1 MSKGNK
7 LKVPQVSGDLLN
19 AIKKEKKLGKKSN
32 CPFLKGPIPI
42 HWLASAKKASPTAL
56 SVGLYLWHLSGLTKK
71 KTFKATNRTLP
82 MWRLDRYAKYRGL
95 KELEKAGLV
104 RVKRQNKMSPEVTI
118 LNGDINT
125 FN

>member
-1 MSKGNK
+1 MCKGDK
-7 LKVPQVSGDLLN
+7 FKVPQVSGDLLH

-95 KELEKAGLV
+95 KELEKSGLIK
-104 RVKRQNKMSPEVTI
+104 VKRQNKNSPEVTI
-118 LNGDINT
+118 LNGNINT
-125 FN
+125 SK

>member
-7 LKVPQVSGDLLN
+7 FKVPQVSGDLLN

-95 KELEKAGLV
+95 LELEKSGLIK
-104 RVKRQNKMSPEVTI
+104 VKRQNKMSPEVTI
-118 LNGDINT
+118 LNGNT
-125 FN
+125 NTSK

>member
-7 LKVPQVSGDLLN
+7 FKVPQVSGDLLN
-19 AIKKEKKLGKKSN
+19 VIKKEKKLGKKSN

-71 KTFKATNRTLP
+71 KTFKATNHTLP

-95 KELEKAGLV
+95 KELEKSGLIK
-104 RVKRQNKMSPEVTI
+104 VKRQNKMSPEVTI
-118 LNGDINT
+118 LNGNINT
-125 FN
+125 SK

>member
-1 MSKGNK
+1 M
-7 LKVPQVSGDLLN
+7 KVPQVSGDLLN
-19 AIKKEKKLGKKSN
+19 AIKKEKKSGKKSN

-95 KELEKAGLV
+95 KELEKSGLIK
-104 RVKRQNKMSPEVTI
+104 VKRQNKNSPEVTI
-118 LNGDINT
+118 LNGNINT
-125 FN
+125 SK

>member
-95 KELEKAGLV
+95 KELEKSGLIK
-104 RVKRQNKMSPEVTI
+104 VKRQNKMSPEVTI
-118 LNGDINT
+118 LNGNINT
-125 FN
+125 SK

>member
-95 KELEKAGLV
+95 KELEKSGLIK
-104 RVKRQNKMSPEVTI
+104 VKRQNKNSPEVTI
-118 LNGDINT
+118 LNGNINT
-125 FN
+125 SK

>member
-1 MSKGNK
+1 MDDKF
-7 LKVPQVSGDLLN
+7 KVPQISGDLLQV
-19 AIKKEKKLGKKSN
+19 IKKEKKLGKKSN

-56 SVGLYLWHLSGLTKK
+56 SVSLYLWHLSGLTKK

-95 KELEKAGLV
+95 KELEKSGLIK
-104 RVKRQNKMSPEVTI
+104 VKRQNKNSPEVTI
-118 LNGDINT
+118 LNGNINT
-125 FN
+125 SK

>member
-1 MSKGNK
+1 MCMDDKF
-7 LKVPQVSGDLLN
+7 KVPQISGDLLQV
-19 AIKKEKKLGKKSN
+19 IKKEKKLGKKSN

-95 KELEKAGLV
+95 KELEKSGLIK
-104 RVKRQNKMSPEVTI
+104 VKRQNKNSPEVTI
-118 LNGDINT
+118 LNGNINT
-125 FN
+125 SK

>member
-1 MSKGNK
+1 MCKGDK
-7 LKVPQVSGDLLN
+7 FKVPQVSGDLLH

-71 KTFKATNRTLP
+71 KTLKATNRTLP

-95 KELEKAGLV
+95 KELEKSGLIK
-104 RVKRQNKMSPEVTI
+104 VKRQNKMSPEVTI
-118 LNGDINT
+118 LNGNINT
-125 FN
+125 SK

>member
-7 LKVPQVSGDLLN
+7 FKVPQVSGDLLQVIN
-19 AIKKEKKLGKKSN
+19 NEKKLGKKSN

-71 KTFKATNRTLP
+71 KTLKATNHTLP

-95 KELEKAGLV
+95 KELEKSGLIK
-104 RVKRQNKMSPEVTI
+104 VKRQNKMSPEVTI
-118 LNGDINT
+118 LNGNINT
-125 FN
+125 SK

>member
-1 MSKGNK
+1 MCKGDK
-7 LKVPQVSGDLLN
+7 FKVPQVSGDLLR

-71 KTFKATNRTLP
+71 KTFKATNRALP
-82 MWRLDRYAKYRGL
+82 LLGLNRYAKYRGL
-95 KELEKAGLV
+95 KELEKSGLIK
-104 RVKRQNKMSPEVTI
+104 VKRQNKMSPEVTI
-118 LNGDINT
+118 LNGNINT
-125 FN
+125 SK

>member
-1 MSKGNK
+1 MDDKF
-7 LKVPQVSGDLLN
+7 KVPQVSGDLLQVIN
-19 AIKKEKKLGKKSN
+19 NEKKLGKKSN

-95 KELEKAGLV
+95 KELEKSGLIK
-104 RVKRQNKMSPEVTI
+104 VKRQNKNSPEVTI
-118 LNGDINT
+118 LNGNINT
-125 FN
+125 SK

>member
-19 AIKKEKKLGKKSN
+19 AIKKEKKSGKKSN

>member
-1 MSKGNK
+1 MGDKF
-7 LKVPQVSGDLLN
+7 KVPQASGDLLH

-42 HWLASAKKASPTAL
+42 HWLASARKTSLTAL
-56 SVGLYLWHLSGLTKK
+56 TVGLYLWHLSGLTKK

-95 KELEKAGLV
+95 KELEKSGLIK
-104 RVKRQNKMSPEVTI
+104 VKRKNKMSPEVTI
-118 LNGDINT
+118 LNGDIYISK
-125 FN
+125 